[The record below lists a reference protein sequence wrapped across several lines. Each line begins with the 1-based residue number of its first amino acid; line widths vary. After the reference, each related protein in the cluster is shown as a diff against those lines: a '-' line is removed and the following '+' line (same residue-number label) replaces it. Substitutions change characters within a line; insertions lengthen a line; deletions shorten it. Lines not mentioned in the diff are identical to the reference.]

1 MGKQDEHVITLPFTI
16 LHSTNMAAKQFDL
29 LVLMKE
35 SPLQSKDWPLG
46 QKLNTTIK
54 SNKLLDLALG
64 SVGSGR
70 NVLWHCFYPVDNVN
84 GDKQVL
90 FVELYSELNRVMTA
104 KPSNLNPFVMD
115 KQWEYVDF
123 PVKLG
128 DTARRY
134 ACSNLVVFAR
144 TYLDPKYGSMPAD
157 FLDCLRAVMAEATP
171 VPQTPPPQPKSLPSR
186 HRIRG
191 GKLPRTP
198 EPNAV
203 VAPVQ
208 KRGLR
213 KTALPT
219 VAAEPAAAPP
229 ATGPAQPAPAPPATA
244 PPQPPPAPPATV
256 PKKRKAKQYEEGDFQ
271 YEQPTYGGSLQP
283 VVKRSREWFAIHH
296 PKVKVEREDPFPE
309 ARKLSKAEQAALVAS
324 GAAAIPKE
332 KRAKGEAGSRQGC
345 ALNNFLNLEKQNR
358 TGKCNY
364 YKDYV
369 GRKEGVVHVKAPV
382 KCATCK
388 VGLHE
393 ECYFTYHEIMEGVVL
408 DLGYEINLVRRAHK
422 SVRKWPRK
430 PVWIKLRRVQPDLHS
445 GVEVPGNHSQDD
457 REKGESESETDN
469 ESSHKEG
476 GADSC

>member
-1 MGKQDEHVITLPFTI
+1 
-16 LHSTNMAAKQFDL
+16 
-29 LVLMKE
+29 
-35 SPLQSKDWPLG
+35 
-46 QKLNTTIK
+46 
-54 SNKLLDLALG
+54 
-64 SVGSGR
+64 
-70 NVLWHCFYPVDNVN
+70 
-84 GDKQVL
+84 
-90 FVELYSELNRVMTA
+90 
-104 KPSNLNPFVMD
+104 
-115 KQWEYVDF
+115 
-123 PVKLG
+123 
-128 DTARRY
+128 
-134 ACSNLVVFAR
+134 
-144 TYLDPKYGSMPAD
+144 
-157 FLDCLRAVMAEATP
+157 
-171 VPQTPPPQPKSLPSR
+171 
-186 HRIRG
+186 
-191 GKLPRTP
+191 
-198 EPNAV
+198 
-203 VAPVQ
+203 
-208 KRGLR
+208 
-213 KTALPT
+213 
-219 VAAEPAAAPP
+219 
-229 ATGPAQPAPAPPATA
+229 
-244 PPQPPPAPPATV
+244 
-256 PKKRKAKQYEEGDFQ
+256 
-271 YEQPTYGGSLQP
+271 LQP

-324 GAAAIPKE
+324 GAPAIPKE

-345 ALNNFLNLEKQNR
+345 ALNNFLNLEKQNC